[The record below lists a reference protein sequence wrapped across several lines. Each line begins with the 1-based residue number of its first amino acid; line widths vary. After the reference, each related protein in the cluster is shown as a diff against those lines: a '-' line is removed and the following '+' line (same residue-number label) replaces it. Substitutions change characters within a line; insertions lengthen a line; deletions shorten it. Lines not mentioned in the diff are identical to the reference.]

1 MCFTRSFTKTKHSVC
16 IVLAA
21 RQVVSQLSSG
31 SVAHEL
37 SHVNVHVCWRFF
49 QTCFT
54 EFLIYTNYDFCL
66 FSTAPPPQPSVGRW
80 KSVGVCPSFEVSESQ
95 ERSLWLWSFTLGEAP
110 ICQCLTLRS
119 LTPFEK
125 QTPRESTELVKSTM
139 SLQGHNYFVSV

>member
-37 SHVNVHVCWRFF
+37 SHVKMHVCWRFF

-110 ICQCLTLRS
+110 ICQCLTPRS